1 MEIQDKELYSDWFC
15 TVGIDIEEGK
25 GYYSDI
31 SCDFKWM
38 SILKAEYIAK
48 KLHNGE
54 DKILKF
60 I

>member
-1 MEIQDKELYSDWFC
+1 MEIKDKELYSDWFS
-15 TVGIDIEEGK
+15 TVGIIKGK
-25 GYYSDI
+25 GYYCDT
-31 SCDFKWM
+31 SCYFKWM
-38 SILKAEYIAK
+38 SIQKAKYIAK

>member
-1 MEIQDKELYSDWFC
+1 MEIKDKELYSDWFC

-31 SCDFKWM
+31 SCDFKWI
-38 SILKAEYIAK
+38 SIPKAEYIAK

>member
-1 MEIQDKELYSDWFC
+1 MEIKDKELYSDWFC
-15 TVGIDIEEGK
+15 TVGIGEDK

-38 SILKAEYIAK
+38 SIPKAKYIAK

>member
-1 MEIQDKELYSDWFC
+1 MEIKDKELYSDWFC
-15 TVGIDIEEGK
+15 TVGIGEGK

-31 SCDFKWM
+31 GCEFMWM
-38 SILKAEYIAK
+38 SIPKAEYIAK

-60 I
+60 L

>member
-1 MEIQDKELYSDWFC
+1 MEIKDKELYSDWFC
-15 TVGIDIEEGK
+15 SVGIGEGK
-25 GYYSDI
+25 GYYSSI
-31 SCDFKWM
+31 GCDFKWM
-38 SILKAEYIAK
+38 SIPKAEYIAK